1 MHANKINAL
10 YDKHYETAPSPNPK
24 LKASNN
30 SNCEVILNQLTLCQV
45 YSSYFIENTPVTLR

>member
-24 LKASNN
+24 QLRSYTEYESNN
-30 SNCEVILNQLTLCQV
+30 FVSSLTQVISFEKLTHL
-45 YSSYFIENTPVTLR
+45 